1 MHLMLTFTI
10 FRTFRVTLSVNLFF
24 STGYLFHNYFLDVA
38 ESGLFELVLLHEVS
52 DLKIDVVA
60 VIYIR

>member
-10 FRTFRVTLSVNLFF
+10 FRTFRVALSVNLFF
-24 STGYLFHNYFLDVA
+24 STGYLFHNNFLDVA
-38 ESGLFELVLLHEVS
+38 ESCLFELVLLHEVS
-52 DLKIDVVA
+52 DLKVDVVA